1 MQLGLLHLLN
11 AMWIHLATVN
21 YTKFT
26 CVWTLLDQTSL
37 TALCSPMANVDLR
50 LSSHLFKYKIQL
62 Q

>member
-11 AMWIHLATVN
+11 AMWTHLATVN

-37 TALCSPMANVDLR
+37 TALSSPMENVGLT
-50 LSSHLFKYKIQL
+50 LSSQLFK
-62 Q
+62 